1 MKAFGWRH
9 ALGAVAVSV
18 AVAVSCGAS
27 TAVAKSSASKG
38 TSAAAT
44 CGAVPKVAPDDP
56 KGLLKK
62 LNMPAAQLA
71 TYNGWSNPI
80 LPSAWAHWKPKHKPP
95 YKIVAITDITN
106 STNAAISSGILNDL
120 RHSKIVGKVI
130 SYTLPSATDVTGQL
144 QQYEAAVQQHP
155 DLIIFEPLS
164 PTAALADVT
173 AAGKEGIPTVSVF
186 NDVATPY
193 AVSVAANPYVAGAY
207 TASALATA
215 LGGKGNILQVL
226 GAPTAQT
233 TVLEQ
238 QAWEKVFSECP
249 GIKLVGQDYGFFS
262 TALAKTLTLQWLTTN
277 TEPVN
282 GAIESGAMALGVL
295 QAFQQAGR
303 PIPVIGQIGGLQ
315 GVAQYWK
322 AHQPSYKWA
331 ATLGGAGQLAGETVT
346 LATRILA
353 GQGPK
358 INFVPWNFVNFTG
371 KQILPLI
378 KSNWSAGSDKAI
390 NLPKSDSWTSADF
403 DRIFNYPTRT
413 RGTSF

>member
-1 MKAFGWRH
+1 MKIYRSRH
-9 ALGAVAVSV
+9 ALAALAAGV

-27 TAVAKSSASKG
+27 TAAAKGSASTGK
-38 TSAAAT
+38 AAASG
-44 CGAVPKVAPDDP
+44 CGVVPKVAPNDP

-62 LNMPAAQLA
+62 LKLPAAQLA
-71 TYNGWSNPI
+71 TYNGWSDPI
-80 LPSAWAHWKPKHKPP
+80 LASAWSHWKPKHKPP
-95 YKIVAITDITN
+95 YKVAVITDITN
-106 STNAAISSGILNDL
+106 STNSAISSGILNDL
-120 RHSKIVGKVI
+120 HHSKIVGKVI

-164 PTAALADVT
+164 PTAALADIT

-193 AVSVAANPYVAGAY
+193 AVSVAANPYVAGAT
-207 TASALATA
+207 TASALVSA

-238 QAWEKVFSECP
+238 QAWDKVFAECP
-249 GIKLVGQDYGFFS
+249 GIKVVGQDYGFFS

-277 TEPVN
+277 TGSVD

-303 PIPVIGQIGGLQ
+303 PVPVIGQIGGLQ

-322 AHQPSYKWA
+322 AHQSSYKWA
-331 ATLGGAGQLAGETVT
+331 ATLGGAGQLATEAVT
-346 LATRILA
+346 LATRVLA

-358 INFVPWNFVNFTG
+358 INFVPWNFVNFTA
-371 KQILPLI
+371 KQITPLI
-378 KSNWSAGSDKAI
+378 QSSWSAGSDKAI
-390 NLPKSDSWTSADF
+390 NLPMADSWSKADF
-403 DRIFNYPTRT
+403 DRIFNHPTRT
-413 RGTSF
+413 HGTSF